1 MGKRLII
8 GLIIIFLPLTILVA
22 DVAMAATA
30 VFPEDFEVS
39 DVEISMAADNMHATV
54 SFELALPKAGFLPKG
69 AIFDLYLVNTA
80 DDTEVWTTVRDINFG
95 ETVTISEI
103 IILNS
108 EWTTVLEGG
117 NSINVK
123 ITGDITPTLV
133 GVTFPIYW
141 DFPEEPATI
150 NPA

>member
-1 MGKRLII
+1 LGKRLII

-22 DVAMAATA
+22 DLAMAATA
-30 VFPEDFEVS
+30 VYPEDFTVS
-39 DVEISMAADNMHATV
+39 DVELSMSPDNLMVTV
-54 SFELALPKAGFLPKG
+54 SFEFTLPKAGFLPKG
-69 AIFDLYLVNTA
+69 AIMDLILVNTA
-80 DDTEVWTTVRDINFG
+80 DDTDIWTTVRDINFD
-95 ETVTISEI
+95 ETVTISAI
-103 IILNS
+103 ITLNS

-123 ITGDITPTLV
+123 ITGAITPNLV
-133 GVTFPIYW
+133 GVILPIYW